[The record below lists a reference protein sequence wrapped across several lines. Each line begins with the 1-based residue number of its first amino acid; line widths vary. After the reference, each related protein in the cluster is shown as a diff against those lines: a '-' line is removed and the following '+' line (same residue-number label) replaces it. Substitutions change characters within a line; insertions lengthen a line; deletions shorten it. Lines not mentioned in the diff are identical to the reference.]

1 MATHRIT
8 YRGPASL
15 AVPTATQLADAEGVD
30 LTASEPPQRV
40 GADGQDVVLVV
51 TVDGRAEAVQA
62 AVARVGAALPAGATV
77 TVDDDG

>member
-30 LTASEPPQRV
+30 LTASEPPQRM

-51 TVDGRAEAVQA
+51 TLDGLAETVQA
-62 AVARVGAALPAGATV
+62 AVARVGAALPAGATL
-77 TVDDDG
+77 TVDGG